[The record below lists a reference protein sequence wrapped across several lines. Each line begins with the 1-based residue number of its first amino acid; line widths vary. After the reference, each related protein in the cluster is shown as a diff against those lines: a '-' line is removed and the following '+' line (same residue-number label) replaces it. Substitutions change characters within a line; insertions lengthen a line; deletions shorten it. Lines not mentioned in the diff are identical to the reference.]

1 MNFQN
6 SSHECSHHNP
16 TVFFVETNGYPTKKD
31 DIPRYFGKKRQHRE
45 KYNYVYYMYIKINSS
60 NTDLGACHAVV
71 CQAKFRPDH
80 ELHAVCICT
89 YNILLLHEITKRV
102 GVFPT
107 QSCRYD
113 CIHLRVDKSKATIL
127 ILSSLFSLHL
137 SYYHIS
143 TSSHSLSF

>member
-1 MNFQN
+1 
-6 SSHECSHHNP
+6 
-16 TVFFVETNGYPTKKD
+16 
-31 DIPRYFGKKRQHRE
+31 
-45 KYNYVYYMYIKINSS
+45 MYIKINSS

-80 ELHAVCICT
+80 ELHAVCTCT

-107 QSCRYD
+107 QSCIGMIVYTYV
-113 CIHLRVDKSKATIL
+113 RVDKSKATIL

-143 TSSHSLSF
+143 TPSHSLSF